1 MLTLRDKSK
10 MRSARRGVFGRTIPS
25 DCTLTPL
32 KISVEAWVIKRF
44 VKSAKQQ
51 VHSIE
56 TYFVSET
63 LLSLC
68 INTIMQLFQYFS
80 FQLNGTMKKMK
91 KKPTSENND
100 AQDAQTFY
108 VLKIFSLRI

>member
-1 MLTLRDKSK
+1 MEFAK
-10 MRSARRGVFGRTIPS
+10 
-25 DCTLTPL
+25 
-32 KISVEAWVIKRF
+32 
-44 VKSAKQQ
+44 VKELPIFSAKFTSD
-51 VHSIE
+51 HNA
-56 TYFVSET
+56 
-63 LLSLC
+63 LC